1 MRVGIQGVKASFH
14 ELAARKYF
22 LDNQN
27 LKLVEH
33 LSFPD
38 LLDALEKKELDYAVM
53 AVENAIAGSILSNY
67 GLMENHDFR
76 IVGEVFVKI
85 EMALLGHVDSEIKN
99 LKVIKSHPMALLQ
112 CQKYL
117 RSLKGVQLVES
128 DDTAQSAKEIA
139 ESNDKSTG
147 AVASVLAGQ
156 EYGLKVLKRNI
167 ETDSANFTRFLV
179 LCRKENFKKN
189 EYANKSSIRFEVKH
203 DPGSLAKVLSILD
216 AYEINMT
223 KIHSLPIIGRP
234 YHYAFHVDLEWSC
247 YDDYVNAIK
256 WLEGRALN
264 FSSYGEYK
272 SGEKVLL

>member
-1 MRVGIQGVKASFH
+1 MKVGIQGVKASFH
-14 ELAARKYF
+14 DLAARKYF
-22 LDNQN
+22 SKAPDLE
-27 LKLVEH
+27 LIEH

-38 LLDALEKKELDYAVM
+38 LLDGLKSKDLDFAVM

-67 GLMENHDFR
+67 GLMENHDFK

-85 EMALLGHVDSEIKN
+85 EMALLGHKHSDIQNIK
-99 LKVIKSHPMALLQ
+99 VVKSHPMALLQ

-117 RSLKGVQLVES
+117 RSLPNVQLVES
-128 DDTAQSAKEIA
+128 DDTAQSAKDIVVNGEVHTA
-139 ESNDKSTG
+139 
-147 AVASVLAGQ
+147 AVASVLAGD
-156 EYGLKVLKRNI
+156 EYGLKVLKKNI

-179 LCRKENFKKN
+179 LCRKEDFKQV
-189 EYANKSSIRFEVKH
+189 ESANKSSIRFEVKH
-203 DPGSLAKVLSILD
+203 DPGSLAKVLAIFD

-223 KIHSLPIIGRP
+223 KIHSLPILGRP
-234 YHYAFHVDLEWSC
+234 YHYAFHVDLEWSSL
-247 YDDYVNAIK
+247 DDYTSAIK